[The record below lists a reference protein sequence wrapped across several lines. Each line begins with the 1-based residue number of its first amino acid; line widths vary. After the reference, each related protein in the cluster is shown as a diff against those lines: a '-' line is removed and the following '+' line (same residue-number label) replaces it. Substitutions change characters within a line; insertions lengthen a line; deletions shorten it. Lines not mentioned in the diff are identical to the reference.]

1 MNINNIRLKSA
12 ILCIVLTVVFFLT
25 GLFTNIIRY
34 GDMVIVDA
42 DTDQF
47 SSYSNRELE
56 VVPTDDL
63 IQYLGDN
70 EGKLHSISLKYHPDQ
85 FTDTT
90 EVTIQLF
97 DAENQELLQGWTETG
112 QNIQDNWFVEYA
124 VDSDIVTE
132 DMSYYLRVT
141 VNEPT
146 KVLFCSQVDSNQKCP
161 FLINGVEQEGD
172 LILRV
177 TSDIY
182 VTETLFWGFLYCG
195 ILAFLITMAISNVR
209 KIRNGL
215 ASLIYKVR
223 LNYKKILVFGIEA
236 ILLGILSIILERIYT
251 SYHLHLGH
259 EVSFF
264 NPYKLLFIYC
274 CLVVALIMKTW
285 WKTITEKPERAFLF
299 VFMVIGL
306 FLVVLLPA
314 EAEVSWDESIHYWK
328 AVTLANAWDGQANS
342 AQSYLYWHSGI
353 GGYGIPSTVETLH
366 ARQYSI
372 QMMYEAGTSETVQIS
387 ALRSLNA
394 LGYLPSAF
402 GLILGK
408 LFSLSLKRSFYLGAG
423 MNLILYMILVYFGMK
438 KLKSGKLTLLVI
450 SCLPTAVYLASVYS
464 LDSWIT
470 GFSILGMCYLIGT
483 LQSGEKVTNRDL
495 AVMLVSFSLGF
506 LAKAVYF
513 PMFLLFLLIKKDQ
526 FVNERQ
532 GLYFRIT
539 TIALCL
545 TYMLEMVLPAFLLI
559 PLIFIMWGL
568 IYAVYKLICLIPKD
582 KRKTVLVI
590 CTLITLVLFVA
601 AIYVILPLLVGSG
614 DARGGNTVN
623 SAEQVKFVLSN
634 PFAYAKILFTYLL
647 TNYLNPMGAFRVT
660 FATFGYLGESQY
672 VYLFMWF
679 VLFVIIFDKS
689 EFDQWSGK
697 MLTTCS
703 VLVVDMVTI
712 ILIATALYVSFTPVA
727 YPTINGCQP
736 RYLMPL
742 MFGTGVMIGTNRIPL
757 KMNRSLLTKGVFLV
771 TIALLLLSIWKV
783 VVVKYI

>member
-1 MNINNIRLKSA
+1 MNKNNIKLKSA
-12 ILCIVLTVVFFLT
+12 ILCIVLTIVFFLT

-56 VVPTDDL
+56 VLPTDEL
-63 IQYLGDN
+63 IQYLGEN
-70 EGKLHSISLKYHPDQ
+70 EGKLHSVSLKYHPDQ
-85 FTDTT
+85 FTETT

-97 DAENQELLQGWTETG
+97 DAEKQELLQSWTETG

-146 KVLFCSQVDSNQKCP
+146 KVLFCSQSDSNQKCP

-195 ILAFLITMAISNVR
+195 ILAFLITMAVFNVHR
-209 KIRNGL
+209 IRSWVSDIITK
-215 ASLIYKVR
+215 AQK
-223 LNYKKILVFGIEA
+223 NYKQIIIFGIEA
-236 ILLGILSIILERIYT
+236 LLLGVVSILIERIYT
-251 SYHLHLGH
+251 SYHLRLGQ
-259 EVSFF
+259 EVSPF
-264 NPYKLLFIYC
+264 NPYKLMFIYC
-274 CLVVALIMKTW
+274 CLLVVLIMKKC
-285 WKTITEKPERAFLF
+285 WKTITKKPERAFLF
-299 VFMVIGL
+299 IFTVIGL
-306 FLVVLLPA
+306 FLILLLPA
-314 EAEVSWDESIHYWK
+314 GAEVSWDESIHYWK

-353 GGYGIPSTVETLH
+353 GGYGIPSLVETLH
-366 ARQYSI
+366 SRQYNI

-387 ALRSLNA
+387 VLRSLNA

-438 KLKSGKLTLLVI
+438 KLKSGKLILLVI

-495 AVMLVSFSLGF
+495 TVMLVSFSLGF
-506 LAKAVYF
+506 LVKAVYF

-526 FVNERQ
+526 FVDEKQ
-532 GLYFRIT
+532 CLYFRIS

-559 PLIFIMWGL
+559 PLIFITCGMT
-568 IYAVYKLICLIPKD
+568 YAVYKLICLIPKD
-582 KRKTVLVI
+582 RRKTVIIV
-590 CTLITLVLFVA
+590 CTLILLALFVA
-601 AIYVILPLLVGSG
+601 AIYIILPSLVGSG

-634 PFAYAKILFTYLL
+634 PLAYAKILFTYLF
-647 TNYLNPMGAFRVT
+647 TNYLNPLGAFRVT

-689 EFDQWSGK
+689 EFDQWKGK
-697 MLTTCS
+697 FVATCS
-703 VLVVDMVTI
+703 ILAVDMVTI

-727 YPTINGCQP
+727 YPVINGCQP

-742 MFGTGVMIGTNRIPL
+742 MFGTGVTLGTNRNPVKI
-757 KMNRSLLTKGVFLV
+757 KKSLLTKTVFV
-771 TIALLLLSIWKV
+771 VAAGLLLLSIWKI